1 MGEFDDNVQLD
12 TSEVEDV
19 RGQGGGGGF
28 GGGKLAAGGGGLGII
43 GIIITLLLGG
53 NPFSGSGGNVFDQLN
68 NQTVGGG
75 SSGQGTSGEIKTLCA
90 TGTDANAR
98 EDCRVVGFVNSI
110 QTYWLSEFTRSNI
123 RYTKSSTVLF
133 TGTRQTACGAASSAV
148 GPFYCPGDKKVYL
161 DLGFF
166 NDLRDKLGAT
176 NSPFAQAYVV
186 AHEYGHHVQD
196 LLGTLDQ
203 IGNDRQGTQSKAV
216 RSELQADCYAGVWA
230 NHAVETKFIK
240 QVTKQDI
247 ADALDAAQAVGDD
260 RIQKEFQ
267 GRVTPETWTHGSSAQ
282 REKWFSAGFGSG
294 NPDDCNTF
302 KGQI

>member
-1 MGEFDDNVQLD
+1 MAEFDDDVQLD
-12 TSEVEDV
+12 TSEVEDI
-19 RGQGGGGGF
+19 RGQGGGGRGR
-28 GGGKLAAGGGGLGII
+28 GGMAAGGGALGII

-68 NQTVGGG
+68 GQSAGGG
-75 SSGQGTSGEIKTLCA
+75 SSGQVASQEIRGTCA
-90 TGTDANAR
+90 TGADANAR
-98 EDCRVVGFVNSI
+98 EDCRMVGFVNSI
-110 QTYWLSEFTRSNI
+110 QKYWIGEFTRSNL
-123 RYTKSSTVLF
+123 RYTKSSTVF
-133 TGTRQTACGAASSAV
+133 FEGGVSTACGEASSAV

-203 IGNDRQGTQSKAV
+203 IGNDRQGRESRAV

-230 NHAVETKFIK
+230 NHAIETGFL
-240 QVTKQDI
+240 TKVSEQDI
-247 ADALDAAQAVGDD
+247 RDALGAAEAVGDD
-260 RIQKEFQ
+260 RIQEKFQ
-267 GRVTPETWTHGSSAQ
+267 GRVTPESWTHGSSAQ
-282 REKWFSAGFGSG
+282 RETWFGTGFQSG

-302 KGQI
+302 SGRI